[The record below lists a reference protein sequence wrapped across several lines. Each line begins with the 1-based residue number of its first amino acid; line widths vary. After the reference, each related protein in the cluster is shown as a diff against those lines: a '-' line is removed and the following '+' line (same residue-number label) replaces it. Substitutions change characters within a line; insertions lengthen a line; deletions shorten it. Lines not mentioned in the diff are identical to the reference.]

1 MTNPDTSMPPAP
13 EVASDPLMETIAGS
27 TVGQQESPAI
37 MRIGVVA
44 EIIEGTQI
52 TVKISGS
59 EVLVDCSYLFGQYFP
74 LLGDRVV
81 VLKQDSQWFCL
92 GEMSGAI
99 DSNNPLFNSSFEDG
113 VVATTPTGWTLV
125 VASSGGGTPTFEV
138 SGSLS
143 PENVSGKQ
151 MVDFGTDSVGAGS
164 SVADAYSTPV
174 AALPDSKWTGAY
186 YLPAV
191 MMNTIPPLFS
201 QLQMYIQ
208 FLDSTSTLIIEY
220 QINTFTVS
228 SYLLGPIYRRLS
240 LPAFP
245 LGYVVAPPG
254 TNSVRVRF
262 RGFFDLQAA
271 SFVSFFIDNVILR
284 QVD

>member
-1 MTNPDTSMPPAP
+1 MTGPDTSMPPAP
-13 EVASDPLMETIAGS
+13 EVASDPLLETIAGS
-27 TVGQQESPAI
+27 VVGQQDSPAI

-52 TVKISGS
+52 TVRISGS
-59 EVLVDCSYLFGQYFP
+59 EVLVDCSYLFGQYYP

-81 VLKQDSQWFCL
+81 VFKQDSQWFCI

-113 VVATTPTGWTLV
+113 LVATTPTGWTLV
-125 VASSGGGTPTFEV
+125 VSTSGGGVPTFWV

-164 SVADAYSTPV
+164 STADAYSTTV

-208 FLDSTSTLIIEY
+208 FLDSTSTLVVEY

-245 LGYVVAPPG
+245 VGYVVAPPG
-254 TNSVRVRF
+254 TTSVRVRF

-284 QVD
+284 QVE

>member
-1 MTNPDTSMPPAP
+1 MPPAP
-13 EVASDPLMETIAGS
+13 EVTSDPLLETIAGS
-27 TVGQQESPAI
+27 VAGQQESPAI
-37 MRIGVVA
+37 LRIGVVA
-44 EIIEGTQI
+44 AIIEGSQI

-59 EVLVDCSYLFGQYFP
+59 EVLIDCSYLFGQYFP
-74 LLGDRVV
+74 LMGDRVV
-81 VLKQDSQWFCL
+81 VFKQDSQWFCI

-99 DSNNPLFNSSFEDG
+99 NSNNPLFNSSFEDG
-113 VVATTPTGWTLV
+113 AVATTPTGWTLV
-125 VASSGGGTPTFEV
+125 VASSGGGVPTFEV

-164 SVADAYSTPV
+164 SVADAYSTPIT
-174 AALPDSKWTGAY
+174 APPDSKWTGAY

-208 FLDSTSTLIIEY
+208 FLDNTSTLIVEY

-228 SYLLGPIYRRLS
+228 SYLLGPVYRRLS

-245 LGYVVAPPG
+245 TGYVVAPP
-254 TNSVRVRF
+254 NSDTVRVRF